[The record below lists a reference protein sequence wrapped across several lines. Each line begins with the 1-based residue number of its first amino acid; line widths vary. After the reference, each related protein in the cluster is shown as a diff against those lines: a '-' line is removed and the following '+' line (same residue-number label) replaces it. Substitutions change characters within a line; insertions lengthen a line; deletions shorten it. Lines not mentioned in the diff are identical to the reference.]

1 MRKNSYPSAWQDM
14 LLVKEEIALNSK
26 KLEDPVELQLQQTMV
41 YKNNY
46 LKNTADGKLIK
57 PRTTMWKTSKL
68 FFIYDNLGVIII

>member
-1 MRKNSYPSAWQDM
+1 M

-57 PRTTMWKTSKL
+57 PRTTM
-68 FFIYDNLGVIII
+68 